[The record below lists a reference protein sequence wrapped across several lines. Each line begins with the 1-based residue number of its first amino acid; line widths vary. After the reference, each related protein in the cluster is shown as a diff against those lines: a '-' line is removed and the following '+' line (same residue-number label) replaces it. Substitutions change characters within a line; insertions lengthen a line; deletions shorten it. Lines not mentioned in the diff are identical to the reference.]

1 MGGNAMSRFRET
13 KSRVYSVSIRASEF
27 ASQLRPLW
35 LATASGLVL
44 ATCAVAYA
52 AEDAKKLAQ
61 NTTQP
66 AAAQD
71 DAAPASEGPI
81 EKVVVTAEKKKASV
95 QDVPIAVTA
104 LTGDDLSKRQIE
116 SIKDLQFNVPSVTFS
131 KGNFSGNN
139 FQIRGIG
146 VSAVAASADSGV
158 SVHTDNI
165 YQVSTAGLAVAEYF
179 DIDRIEVLRGPQSTL
194 YGRNA
199 TGGVVNIITNKPD
212 LDEFGANVEGEYG
225 EFNDMKFRAMV
236 NLPIIEDVLGL
247 RAAGMI
253 AKHDGFVKNLF
264 TGNDVD
270 DQDAYAFR
278 VSARWEPSER
288 TTVDLNG
295 SYFHEDDNHTRSPKQ
310 MCHRDPTGVAGCL
323 PDKLAFEPLNS
334 NATFGTTLASKQF
347 WTNAFGP
354 FFANLG
360 LFDLTAGPGLGANA
374 VVPQDLN
381 TINTDFDPKFKSQGQ
396 SYTLSIEHE
405 LTDWLLVTLDAGTSQ
420 GKNWS
425 QQSYNQAHGDDISA
439 NIASSMATFNG
450 LMTLFGFDPTPYT
463 ANYFSSAPSATC
475 AAGGLTCL
483 PLSTTTNNGIV
494 GGNVLGEN
502 ILYYSDHVSAYDQ
515 IHGADDGTS
524 VELRFQSNFDGPINF
539 LVAGYYLT
547 YEQWVQYYVN
557 ANTLDYSSIFLGA
570 FVGNFVVGSNGL
582 MSAPPFY
589 LNDTRRYELDS
600 SAAFG
605 ELYWDIVPET
615 LKLTLGLRQTTDK
628 KHTIGQQTILSTYVP
643 IGTPDNDPFLDAD
656 PAFDAN
662 PSPSAPGTQLVADQ
676 EATFDATTGRAV
688 LTWTP
693 TKNNMAYA
701 SYSRGFKS
709 GGINPPLSAALSAVP
724 QEFAPETIDAFEIG
738 SKNTLFDG
746 TLRANFTAW
755 HYTYEDYQVSKIVN
769 RTSVN
774 ENIGA
779 KLWGLEGELLY
790 VPNER
795 WQFNLSATDT
805 HSEIGESFSIDQRNP
820 TNGVAGTT
828 WVKDIGSGANCVMV
842 KRPGSVIA
850 AATPADAAKAGFY
863 IPPGGSAAIAAY
875 GIPGANFGR
884 CDQPGLYDPA
894 TGTDP
899 DFMYTPDS
907 GGIPV
912 SLAGNE
918 LPQLPGNTITV
929 GAQYTH
935 ALASGLDLTFRVD
948 YYWQTEMWTRIFNRD
963 PIDKIDAWGVMN
975 AHILLMSDDGWHA
988 KVFAT
993 NLLDDRE
1000 ITNSYLT
1007 DASSGLFTNV
1017 FVTDPRIIGLTVGA
1031 EF

>member
-1 MGGNAMSRFRET
+1 MSRFCET
-13 KSRVYSVSIRASEF
+13 KSHVYSVSIRARS
-27 ASQLRPLW
+27 LW
-35 LATASGLVL
+35 FATASGLAL

-52 AEDAKKLAQ
+52 ADDAKQLAQ
-61 NTTQP
+61 NTAQP
-66 AAAQD
+66 AATP
-71 DAAPASEGPI
+71 DAAPTSEGPI

-116 SIKDLQFNVPSVTFS
+116 SFKDLQFTVPSVTFS

-139 FQIRGIG
+139 FQVRGIG

-158 SVHTDNI
+158 SVHNDNI

-212 LDEFGANVEGEYG
+212 LGEFGANFEAEYG
-225 EFNDMKFRAMV
+225 EFNDQKFRAMINV
-236 NLPIIEDVLGL
+236 PIIEDVLGF
-247 RAAGMI
+247 RVAGVS
-253 AKHDGFVKNLF
+253 ARRDGFVENLF

-270 DQDAYAFR
+270 DQDVYALR
-278 VSARWEPSER
+278 ASARWEPSDR
-288 TTVDLNG
+288 TTVDFIG
-295 SYFHEDDNHTRSPKQ
+295 SYFHEDDAHTRSPKQ
-310 MCHRDPTGVAGCL
+310 RCHRDPTGVAGCL
-323 PDKLAFEPLNS
+323 PDKLAFEPLNG

-354 FFANLG
+354 FSANLG
-360 LFDLTAGPGLGANA
+360 LFDLTVGPGMGASG

-381 TINTDFDPKFKSQGQ
+381 QINTDFDPRYTAQGQ
-396 SYTLSIEHE
+396 SYILSVEHE
-405 LTDWLLVTLDAGTSQ
+405 VTDWLLVTLDAGTSQ

-425 QQSYNQAHGDDISA
+425 QQNYNQGRGDDISA
-439 NIASSMATFNG
+439 NIAASMANFTG
-450 LMTLFGFDPTPYT
+450 LLGFFGIDPSPYIN
-463 ANYFSSAPSATC
+463 NYFSSAPSATC
-475 AAGGLTCL
+475 AAGGQTCL

-494 GGNVLGEN
+494 GGNTLGEN

-524 VELRFQSNFDGPINF
+524 VELRFQSNFDGPVNF

-547 YEQWVQYYVN
+547 YDSWVQYYVN

-570 FVGNFVVGSNGL
+570 FVGNFVAGTNGL
-582 MSAPPFY
+582 MSSPPYY
-589 LNDTRRYELDS
+589 LNDTRLYELDS
-600 SAAFG
+600 TAIFG
-605 ELYWDIVPET
+605 EVYWDIVPEE
-615 LKLTLGLRQTTDK
+615 LKLTLGLRQTTDE
-628 KHTIGQQTILSTYVP
+628 KHTIGQQTILSTLVP
-643 IGTPDNDPFLDAD
+643 IGTQDNDPFLALD

-662 PSPSAPGTQLVADQ
+662 PSPSAPGRQIVADQ
-676 EATFDATTGRAV
+676 SAKFDATTGRAV

-693 TKNNMAYA
+693 TKDNLVYA
-701 SYSRGFKS
+701 SYARGFKS
-709 GGINPPLSAALSAVP
+709 GGINPPLSAALAAVP
-724 QEFAPETIDAFEIG
+724 QEFAPETIDAYELG

-746 TLRANFTAW
+746 TLRANMTAW
-755 HYTYEDYQVSKIVN
+755 YYTYEDYQVSKIVN

-779 KLWGLEGELLY
+779 KLWGLEGEFLY

-795 WQFNLSATDT
+795 WQFNLSATHT
-805 HSEIGESFSIDQRNP
+805 QSEIGDSFSIDQRNP

-842 KRPGSVIA
+842 KRPGSLIA
-850 AATPADAAKAGFY
+850 ATTPADAGKTGFY

-894 TGTDP
+894 TGTDL

-907 GGIPV
+907 GGIAV
-912 SLAGNE
+912 NLAGNE
-918 LPQLPGNTITV
+918 LPQLPGNTMTV
-929 GAQYTH
+929 GAQYTYPI
-935 ALASGLDLTFRVD
+935 ASGLELSFRVD

-993 NLLDDRE
+993 NLLDDRD